1 MLLAPGLQSSRV
13 WVAAPAL
20 GLAQGSGLPGRLRCG
35 VTAPRSLIGS
45 GPLDPQPANKASCD
59 SRSIIDWLG
68 QASLFPHREHCAA
81 LSVYSAP
88 AGCSQFAPAELCD
101 RPKQRRTAV
110 GPQNFIFVSL
120 NRFGSLINVT
130 ITITRKFF
138 TILLS
143 VIVYGHHVRAV
154 ACRAVPCRAHLFACA
169 DATAERAVVTLQQH
183 WTDSATGERNAVG
196 NGCDGLRRHPIA

>member
-1 MLLAPGLQSSRV
+1 
-13 WVAAPAL
+13 
-20 GLAQGSGLPGRLRCG
+20 
-35 VTAPRSLIGS
+35 LIGS
-45 GPLDPQPANKASCD
+45 ARHRFFRTANTALRCRLCAGLAAHN
-59 SRSIIDWLG
+59 SRQRS
-68 QASLFPHREHCAA
+68 
-81 LSVYSAP
+81 
-88 AGCSQFAPAELCD
+88 FATD
-101 RPKQRRTAV
+101 RPTDRCRRTGRAI
-110 GPQNFIFVSL
+110 GLWQNFIFVSL

-143 VIVYGHHVRAV
+143 VIVYGHHV
-154 ACRAVPCRAHLFACA
+154 RAVPCRAHLFACA

>member
-1 MLLAPGLQSSRV
+1 MGRDRLLLPVRLGAHATAGARACSRCARVQAHGASRMGCVSAALGGLQPPRC
-13 WVAAPAL
+13 AARRGPL
-20 GLAQGSGLPGRLRCG
+20 LYNGHDRPGIAFSAPQTLRCAVG
-35 VTAPRSLIGS
+35 
-45 GPLDPQPANKASCD
+45 
-59 SRSIIDWLG
+59 
-68 QASLFPHREHCAA
+68 
-81 LSVYSAP
+81 SAP

-154 ACRAVPCRAHLFACA
+154 PCRAHLFACA